1 MLKYVNTTCLMP
13 KGSPVF
19 SGRFVD
25 PRCGPG
31 SSLGRARGVA
41 LRGGKGRGGRTA
53 TELQQP
59 LEPPKTMG
67 FPMVSLKDLVGK
79 KW

>member
-1 MLKYVNTTCLMP
+1 MFDAERIP
-13 KGSPVF
+13 SF

-31 SSLGRARGVA
+31 SSLGRAGGVA